1 MENRRA
7 HVTPRIG
14 VVLYDNLRLLQSPEV
29 LSEGTGNPR
38 YVEKS
43 LMWTVLPSWPA
54 WSNEKQCRR
63 MGIENSWCQ
72 LQESQDMDSSKVK
85 SMVITQDSTC
95 KDLVWTSGLLSLWNA
110 CIPATCNSH

>member
-14 VVLYDNLRLLQSPEV
+14 VVLYDNLRLLRSPEV
-29 LSEGTGNPR
+29 LSEDWEPPLCR
-38 YVEKS
+38 ES
-43 LMWTVLPSWPA
+43 LLWTVLPSWPA

-72 LQESQDMDSSKVK
+72 LQESQGMDPSKVK
-85 SMVITQDSTC
+85 NMVITQDSTS

-110 CIPATCNSH
+110 CIPATCDSR